1 MNKIKINAETC
12 TSCGT
17 CAIVCPRH
25 VPEILEQDGIKT
37 TVVSTERAD
46 LCFSCGQCVAVC
58 PTDSVT
64 VQGLDAH
71 GFLPAGEVPI
81 DSEQFLNL
89 LRNRRSIRR
98 YKDKPVSREIIDQII
113 EAAHAVPTGAGK
125 NSVGVI
131 VISNSDM
138 LKQLSDGAFTIYEDL
153 DKKINNPVISFFM
166 KRKIG
171 ERLFASL
178 KGFVMPGMRWYIK
191 WRKEGKGDEIT
202 RDCPVLILFHSAVLE
217 PVGDENCL
225 VASAFSLLMAQT
237 LGVGG
242 FINGLVPPA
251 VNRSKELRKLVELS
265 EDRDV
270 YASLSLGY
278 SKYKYRKI
286 VPRRLVEVKYMD

>member
-1 MNKIKINAETC
+1 MNNIKINKETC

-25 VPEILEQDGIKT
+25 VPEILEQAGKKT
-37 TVVSTERAD
+37 TVVSKERAD
-46 LCFSCGQCVAVC
+46 LCFSCGQCAAVC

-64 VQGLDAH
+64 VQGLDAE
-71 GFLPAGEVPI
+71 GFLSAEEVQI
-81 DSEQFLNL
+81 DSDKFLGM

-98 YKDKPVSREIIDQII
+98 YKDKPVSRQTIDQII
-113 EAAHAVPTGAGK
+113 EAAHAAPTGAGK
-125 NSVGVI
+125 NSMGVI
-131 VISNSDM
+131 MISNPEV
-138 LKQLSDGAFTIYEDL
+138 LRQLSDGAFSIYEDL
-153 DKKINNPVISFFM
+153 DKKINNPVIRFFM

-171 ERLFASL
+171 ERLFVSL
-178 KGFVMPGMRWYIK
+178 KDFVMPGMRWYIK

-202 RDCPVLILFHSAVLE
+202 RDCPVLILFHSPVLE

-242 FINGLVPPA
+242 FINGLVTPA
-251 VNRSKELRKLVELS
+251 VNRSKDLRQLVGLP

-286 VPRRLVEVKYMD
+286 VPRRMVEVKYID